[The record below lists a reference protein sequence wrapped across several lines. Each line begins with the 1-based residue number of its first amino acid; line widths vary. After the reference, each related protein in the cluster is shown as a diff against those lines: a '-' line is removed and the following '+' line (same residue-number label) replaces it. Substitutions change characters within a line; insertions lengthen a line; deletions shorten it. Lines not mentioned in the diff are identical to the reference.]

1 MLEYLR
7 LLRPLTEEVR
17 QPLGLVVVHD
27 GHAERVERHQ
37 AQHSP
42 VEGVRLH
49 HAADGDAQKSLL
61 AAEVRH
67 WPPFGAPD
75 TGPGHGDALG
85 GTQRMLGVELS
96 NFACQCAEHPL
107 THGGDVAVLFLP
119 WLPVVSRIHPSSFD
133 GGGSLQNCR
142 QWRVSRENCGK
153 ESQNLLALCLPSCCF
168 FLFVFVCFLM
178 VAC

>member
-1 MLEYLR
+1 MRHTTSYLQMLEYLK
-7 LLRPLTEEVR
+7 LLPPLTEEVR

-61 AAEVRH
+61 TAEVRH
-67 WPPFGAPD
+67 RPSFGAPD

-85 GTQRMLGVELS
+85 GTQRMLSVELS
-96 NFACQCAEHPL
+96 LRASVRNTHSPTEEMSLYCSSPGCPRCPASIPL
-107 THGGDVAVLFLP
+107 LLMVVALFKTA
-119 WLPVVSRIHPSSFD
+119 
-133 GGGSLQNCR
+133 GNGSLAER
-142 QWRVSRENCGK
+142 TATKSRRML
-153 ESQNLLALCLPSCCF
+153 S
-168 FLFVFVCFLM
+168 LFSVC
-178 VAC
+178 